1 VNEVI
6 RASFE
11 AGLAE
16 LAAKGLRR
24 SIRAFSTPQAPRAVV
39 DGRELLVL
47 ASNSYLGL
55 SGDPRILDAG
65 RAALARFGA
74 GAGGSRLTTGG
85 YEVHAALEAEV
96 AALKRKGAALLYGT
110 GYLAN
115 LGVVTALADSR
126 WAVFTD
132 KLNHASIIDGC
143 RLSGAELVP
152 YRHAD
157 PEDLDRKA
165 ARFAGRPGLL
175 VTDGVFSMDG
185 DVAPL
190 AALAEV
196 AHRRGLLSVLDDA
209 HGSGV
214 LGPEG
219 AGSAAAAG
227 AGLDTVAG
235 WDVIVCTFGKA
246 YACQGAAACAEPLIV
261 EWLRNRSRPFV
272 YSTAL
277 PPHDAAMAL
286 EAIRISRPDE
296 ARRAKLRADA
306 GRLRARLREGG
317 LEVPEGETPIVPV
330 IVGAAET
337 AVRVSARLLAEGVYV
352 PAIRPPTV
360 KPGTSRLRL
369 SLMATHEE
377 ADLARAAEAVVRAVR
392 EEQR

>member
-1 VNEVI
+1 VNDAA
-6 RASFE
+6 RAQLE

-55 SGDPRILDAG
+55 SDDPRVLEAG
-65 RAALARFGA
+65 RAALSRYGA

-85 YEVHAALEAEV
+85 YDVHAALEAEA

-115 LGVVTALADSR
+115 LGVLTGLAGPG

-132 KLNHASIIDGC
+132 KLNHASIVDGC

-165 ARFAGRPGLL
+165 ARFVGRPGLL

-190 AALAEV
+190 AALAAV
-196 AHRRGLLSVLDDA
+196 ARRRGFVTVLDDA

-227 AGLDTVAG
+227 VTDG

-246 YACQGAAACAEPLIV
+246 FASQGAAACAEPLVV

-277 PPHDAAMAL
+277 PPHSAAMAL
-286 EAIRISRPDE
+286 EAIRI
-296 ARRAKLRADA
+296 ARREEGRRERLRAA
-306 GRLRARLREGG
+306 SRLLRARLRAAG
-317 LEVPEGETPIVPV
+317 LEVPDAETPIVPV
-330 IVGAAET
+330 IVGEADAAV
-337 AVRVSARLLAEGVYV
+337 AASARLLAEGIYV

-360 KPGTSRLRL
+360 KQGTSRLRL
-369 SLMATHEE
+369 SLMATHDE
-377 ADLARAAEAVVRAVR
+377 ADLAWAAEAVVRAVR
-392 EEQR
+392 SGAEAAR

>member
-1 VNEVI
+1 VNEAI
-6 RASFE
+6 RAQLE
-11 AGLAE
+11 AGLAD
-16 LAAKGLRR
+16 LASKGLRR
-24 SIRAFSTPQAPRAVV
+24 TIRAFSTPQAPRAVV
-39 DGRELLVL
+39 AGRELLVL

-55 SGDPRILDAG
+55 AGDARILEAG
-65 RAALARFGA
+65 REALSRFGA
-74 GAGGSRLTTGG
+74 GSGGSRLTTGA
-85 YEVHAALEAEV
+85 YDVHAALEAEA
-96 AALKRKGAALLYGT
+96 AALEGKGAALLYGA

-115 LGVVTALADSR
+115 LGVIGALADR
-126 WAVFTD
+126 GWAVYTD

-165 ARFAGRPGLL
+165 ARFAGRPGLV

-196 AHRRGLLSVLDDA
+196 ARRRGLLTVLDDA

-227 AGLDTVAG
+227 ATEG
-235 WDVIVCTFGKA
+235 WDVVVCTFGKA
-246 YACQGAAACAEPLIV
+246 YTSQGAAACAEPLVV
-261 EWLRNRSRPFV
+261 EWLRNRSRPFI

-277 PPHDAAMAL
+277 PPHVAAMAL
-286 EAIRISRPDE
+286 EAVRISRREE
-296 ARRAKLRADA
+296 ARREKLRADSR
-306 GRLRARLREGG
+306 RLRARLRESG
-317 LEVPEGETPIVPV
+317 LEVPQGETPIVPV
-330 IVGAAET
+330 IVGDAGA
-337 AVRVSARLLAEGVYV
+337 AVRVSARLLAEGIYV

-360 KPGTSRLRL
+360 KLGTSRLRL
-369 SLMATHEE
+369 SLMATHDED
-377 ADLARAAEAVVRAVR
+377 DLARAAEAVVRAVR
-392 EEQR
+392 EER

>member
-1 VNEVI
+1 VNEAI
-6 RASFE
+6 RAQLE

-16 LAAKGLRR
+16 LSRKGLRR
-24 SIRAFSTPQAPRAVV
+24 SIRAFASPQAPRAIV

-55 SGDPRILDAG
+55 SGDPRLLEAG
-65 RAALARFGA
+65 RAALSRSGA

-85 YEVHAALEAEV
+85 YEIHAELEAET
-96 AALKRKGAALLYGT
+96 AGLKRKGAALLFGT

-115 LGVVTALADSR
+115 LGVLTALAGPE

-132 KLNHASIIDGC
+132 RLNHASIIDGC

-152 YRHAD
+152 YKHAD
-157 PEDLDRKA
+157 PDDLDRKA
-165 ARFAGRPGLL
+165 ARFSGRPGLV

-196 AHRRGLLSVLDDA
+196 ARRHGLVTVLDDA

-227 AGLDTVAG
+227 ATEG
-235 WDVIVCTFGKA
+235 WDVIVCTYGKA
-246 YACQGAAACAEPLIV
+246 YASQGAAACADPLVV
-261 EWLRNRSRPFV
+261 EWLRNRARPFI

-277 PPHDAAMAL
+277 PPHCAAMAL
-286 EAIRISRPDE
+286 EAIRISRRDE
-296 ARRAKLRADA
+296 PR
-306 GRLRARLREGG
+306 RARLRAHGARLRAYLREAG
-317 LEVPEGETPIVPV
+317 LGVPEGETPIVPV
-330 IVGAAET
+330 HVGEAEA
-337 AVRVSARLLAEGVYV
+337 AVRVSARLLAEGIYA

-360 KPGTSRLRL
+360 KQGTSRLRL

-377 ADLARAAEAVVRAVR
+377 ADLARAADAVVRAVR
-392 EEQR
+392 EER

>member
-1 VNEVI
+1 MNGPA
-6 RASFE
+6 RARLE
-11 AGLAE
+11 AGLAD
-16 LAAKGLRR
+16 LDRRGLRR
-24 SIRAFSTPQAPRAVV
+24 AVHSFSTPQAPRAVV

-55 SGDPRILDAG
+55 SGDPRLAEVG
-65 RAALARFGA
+65 REALARFGA

-85 YEVHAALEAEV
+85 YVAHDDLEMETAR
-96 AALKRKGAALLYGT
+96 LKGKEAALLFGT

-115 LGVVTALADSR
+115 VGVITALAER
-126 WAVFTD
+126 GWAVYCD
-132 KLNHASIIDGC
+132 HLNHASIVDGC

-165 ARFAGRPGLL
+165 ERCGDRPGLL

-185 DVAPL
+185 DIAPL
-190 AALAEV
+190 AELARV
-196 AHRRGLLSVLDDA
+196 AAARGLLTVLDDA

-227 AGLDTVAG
+227 LTDAF
-235 WDVIVCTFGKA
+235 DVIVCTYGKA
-246 YACQGAAACAEPLIV
+246 FAAQGAAACADRLVV
-261 EWLRNRSRPFV
+261 EWLRNRARPFV

-277 PPHDAAMAL
+277 PPHDAAIAL
-286 EAIRISRPDE
+286 EAIRISRAE
-296 ARRAKLRADA
+296 GWRRERLRFLSRRLR
-306 GRLRARLREGG
+306 GRLRAAG

-330 IVGAAET
+330 VLGPAAE
-337 AVRVSARLLAEGVYV
+337 AVRVSRALLAGGMYV

-360 KPGTSRLRL
+360 KEGTSRLRV

-377 ADLARAAEAVVRAVR
+377 ADVDLAAEGIVRAV
-392 EEQR
+392 EEGR

>member
-1 VNEVI
+1 MNEAI
-6 RASFE
+6 RARLE
-11 AGLAE
+11 AGLEE
-16 LAAKGLRR
+16 LSAKGLRR
-24 SIRAFSTPQAPRAVV
+24 TLRAFATPQAPRATV
-39 DGRELLVL
+39 DGREVLLL

-55 SGDPRILDAG
+55 SGDPRLLAAG
-65 RAALARFGA
+65 RAALERYGA
-74 GAGGSRLTTGG
+74 GAGGSRLTSGG
-85 YEVHAALEAEV
+85 YGVHAELEEE
-96 AALKRKGAALLYGT
+96 AARLKAKPAALLFGT

-115 LGVVTALADSR
+115 VGVITALAGPG

-132 KLNHASIIDGC
+132 RLNHASIIDGC

-165 ARFAGRPGLL
+165 QRFGDRPGLL

-190 AALAEV
+190 TTLAEV
-196 AHRRGLLSVLDDA
+196 ARRRGLLTVLDDA

-214 LGPEG
+214 LGPGG

-227 AGLDTVAG
+227 ATEG

-246 YACQGAAACAEPLIV
+246 YASQGAAACGEPLIV
-261 EWLRNRSRPFV
+261 EWLRNRARPFI

-286 EAIRISRPDE
+286 EAIRISRAE
-296 ARRAKLRADA
+296 EGRRERLRALSR
-306 GRLRARLREGG
+306 RLRARLRAGG

-330 IVGAAET
+330 HVGEAEPV
-337 AVRVSARLLAEGVYV
+337 VRVSRRLWDEGIYA
-352 PAIRPPTV
+352 PGIRPPTV
-360 KPGTSRLRL
+360 KAGTSRLRL
-369 SLMATHEE
+369 SLMATHGEDE
-377 ADLARAAEAVVRAVR
+377 LDRAADAVIRAVR
-392 EEQR
+392 EAR